1 MTESVNF
8 TILTIKEKEEIVLDL
23 YFNQNKNVR
32 EIAMIVR
39 MSSRDNTEIK
49 TEKFRK
55 KREKNT
61 NPYSYKPRSYS

>member
-49 TEKFRK
+49 TEKFSVQL
-55 KREKNT
+55 NT
-61 NPYSYKPRSYS
+61 NPYSYKPRNYS

>member
-39 MSSRDNTEIK
+39 MSSCDNTEIK
-49 TEKFRK
+49 NRKVQEKE
-55 KREKNT
+55 REEHK
-61 NPYSYKPRSYS
+61 SIFVQA